1 MKIDIFALR
10 EQLWKTV
17 QKLDAEMERLYKHRV
32 SSERNGDNEAAAW
45 DKSEENFLQQ
55 IDNRLYEAINLID
68 ERTQI

>member
-32 SSERNGDNEAAAW
+32 SSECNCDNETAAW

>member
-10 EQLWKTV
+10 NQLWKTV
-17 QKLDAEMERLYKHRV
+17 QKLDAEMERLSTHRA
-32 SSERNGDNEAAAW
+32 SAERDGDHDTAVW

-68 ERTQI
+68 ERTQM